1 MSAGAV
7 GFLSKPLNDSLL
19 ISCLESALSPSIVPF
34 KGRFTTLPKP
44 KDRLCRAADVCHA
57 NWQRGLVCG
66 VPAMDRISAWIDEKP
81 YRFPL
86 MLMVHT
92 AVFTSAILIALT
104 RF

>member
-57 NWQRGLVCG
+57 WQRGLVCG

-81 YRFPL
+81 YRFQL
-86 MLMVHT
+86 MLLGHT
-92 AVFTSAILIALT
+92 AIFLCAILIAAAH
-104 RF
+104 F